1 MTAPQFTTVDIKAPA
16 EHVWAI
22 LLDVESWP
30 EWTPS
35 MSRVVREGR
44 GEFGVGSRARVTQ
57 PRIGTATW
65 QVTDLEP
72 GNAYSWESRRPGL
85 TTSAHH
91 TVTPQPGGCTV
102 RLEVRQR
109 GLLALLVGALT
120 ANLTRRYILAEAQ
133 GLKQV
138 SERHE
143 A

>member
-22 LLDVESWP
+22 LVDVESWP
-30 EWTPS
+30 EWTHS
-35 MSRVVREGR
+35 MSRVAREGR

-65 QVTDLEP
+65 EVTDLEP
-72 GNAYSWESRRPGL
+72 DRSYAWESRRPGI

-91 TVTPQPGGCTV
+91 TVTPHAGGCSV

-109 GLLALLVGALT
+109 GPLAFLVGPLT
-120 ANLTRRYILAEAQ
+120 AGLTRRFILAEAQ